1 MVTNAPDAPV
11 FPPGRYG
18 RRRSPR
24 RGRRWL
30 TMLLAVLV
38 AAGVAT
44 LVWRMYDRYGNPAY
58 QTTVTAVDPVTD
70 RSVTVSFT
78 VRKRAAGPAVCRVQA
93 RDHSGAEVGYAEVP
107 VDPGATVAVRYTLPT
122 TAKPYAVDVL
132 GCRAAG

>member
-30 TMLLAVLV
+30 SVILAVLL
-38 AAGVAT
+38 AAGMAA
-44 LVWRMYDRYGNPAY
+44 LVWKLYGRYGNPAY
-58 QTTVTAVDPVTD
+58 QTTTPTMDQVSD
-70 RSVTVSFT
+70 RSVTVDFT

-93 RDHSGAEVGYAEVP
+93 RDHSGAEVGYAAVP
-107 VDPGATVAVRYTLPT
+107 VGAGTTVAVRYTLT
-122 TAKPYAVDVL
+122 TTGKAYAVDVL
-132 GCRAAG
+132 GCGIQ